1 MKKISKNLTRIL
13 MVAFSFLFFFTLALA
28 NIYSYYESTVNS
40 ALGIETTRVVS
51 KGEKGEAKYKSDYAT
66 VEEEFKAKMKLSR
79 EIVQEAVVL
88 LKNENNALP
97 IDVKTDN
104 KVALYFAASSGAF
117 DANFD
122 AINSV
127 HFANGTDTTS
137 AEERFILATNH
148 PGASFLDR
156 GTQSTS
162 PYMSDTG
169 LKLSQALE
177 FDGAKVSKVVVKG
190 DEPAQAVSGA
200 KTAIVI
206 IGRVGGER
214 QDLDYNHNALA
225 LDAADKAAINLAKSS
240 DATNIILLVS
250 GDNAMEIGSLVND
263 ARINAIVHVGNVGYR
278 GAYGVADVLTGV
290 VSPSGKLVDTYVYDT
305 HSHPSMTNFG
315 DFVYSNASA
324 INADSANKYVAQ
336 LEGIYIDYRYFETRY
351 EDSVLNQGN
360 AKSAKGATQG
370 SAWSYNN
377 EVAYS
382 FGYGLSYTNLKQE
395 IIGTP
400 SFDTE
405 KHTATVKVKVSNI
418 GDVASKDVVA
428 VYGQAP
434 YTTYDITNRV
444 EKSSIQLLGFNKT
457 DLIEPGKDETIDV
470 TIHMQWFASYD
481 YVGAKTYI
489 MDEGDYYFA
498 LGNGAHDALNNVLA
512 EKGKG
517 VSDGMTS
524 AGDASKVYKWH
535 QDALDTTT
543 YSKSV
548 YNGANITNRF
558 EDVDINYWY
567 NNAYT
572 YLSRSDWEG
581 TYPESLSG
589 SKQLAATQDMV
600 DFYNDKDRYG
610 SGRIDTKARYLAD
623 LGSDAQ
629 VFQFRDL
636 QKAAK
641 VEGYDLI
648 NLFGKD
654 YAESVWDS
662 YIGQLT
668 YSEVANLINVGGHGV
683 EACTSISFAG
693 ASGTDNPIGLNCGY
707 KYVGFDADGNPT
719 VDKNGKVLTI
729 PKAGLMT
736 TDGINNDEI
745 NLYKISSTVYPS
757 EPTLAATFNEK
768 LAERVGDMMAEDG
781 LYSGQSFCWGL
792 GANFH
797 RNPYG
802 GRVSEYFSADPVLDS
817 LIGAKEASGAWEKGF
832 VMVAKHFATNDQESN
847 RSGVTTFLNEQQ
859 LREIQLRAFEGIMT
873 YGECKGVMGT
883 YNRIG
888 LQNTC
893 SEYDLMTG
901 VLRQEWNAQC
911 YVITDLCSSRPG
923 LYEGDAMLA
932 AGVDIFLAAGG
943 DYYKGKTAATQ
954 VLRIDLIKTD
964 VVLSQAER
972 RAAHNLLYV
981 YLHTNC
987 MNTIG
992 SGDVIENIPSPIGGA
1007 LLGVEI
1013 GLGVLAGLSLAFYL
1027 VRLNWRGGKK
1037 DEK

>member
-13 MVAFSFLFFFTLALA
+13 MVAFSFLFFFSLALT
-28 NIYSYYESTVNS
+28 NIYSFYADTVNN

-51 KGEKGEAKYKSDYAT
+51 EGEKGEAKYKSDYAT
-66 VEEEFKAKMKLSR
+66 VEEEFKAKMALSR
-79 EIVQEAVVL
+79 EIVQEGVAL
-88 LKNENNALP
+88 LKNEGNALP
-97 IDVKTDN
+97 INVESDN
-104 KVALYFAASSGAF
+104 KVAVYFSKATGAF

-122 AINSV
+122 SINSV

-162 PYMSDTG
+162 PYMSQNAMT
-169 LKLSQALE
+169 LTKALA
-177 FDGAKVSKVVVKG
+177 FDGVDVNKVVVDG
-190 DEPAQAVSGA
+190 VSPVTAASGY
-200 KTAIVI
+200 KTAIVV

-214 QDLDYNHNALA
+214 QDLDYSNNALA
-225 LDAADKAAINLAKSS
+225 LDVADLAAINLAKSS
-240 DATNIILLVS
+240 DATNVILLVS
-250 GDNAMEIGSLVND
+250 GDNPMEIGSLVND
-263 ARINAIVHVGNVGYR
+263 TRINGIVHVGNVGFR
-278 GAYGVADVLTGV
+278 GAYGVADVLTGK

-315 DFVYSNASA
+315 DYVYSNAES

-336 LEGIYIDYRYFETRY
+336 LEGIYVDYRYFETRY

-360 AKSAKGATQG
+360 ASSAKGATQG
-370 SAWSYNN
+370 SSWNYNN

-382 FGYGLSYTNLKQE
+382 FGYGLSYTELKQE
-395 IIGTP
+395 IVGTP
-400 SFDTE
+400 IFNEED
-405 KHTATVKVKVSNI
+405 HTATIKVKVSNN
-418 GDVASKDVVA
+418 GSVASKDVVA
-428 VYGQAP
+428 IYGQAP
-434 YTTYDITNRV
+434 YTDYDVTNKV

-457 DLIEPGKDETIDV
+457 GLIEPGKDETVDV
-470 TIHMQWFASYD
+470 VVHMQWFASYD
-481 YVGAKTYI
+481 YVSAKTYI
-489 MDEGDYYFA
+489 MDEGDYYLA

-517 VSDGMTS
+517 VSDGMTA

-548 YNGANITNRF
+548 YNGASITNRF

-572 YLSRSDWEG
+572 YLSRSDWDA

-589 SKQLAATQDMV
+589 EKQLAATQKMI

-610 SGRIDTKARYLAD
+610 SARIDTKARNLLD
-623 LGSDAQ
+623 LGSNAQ
-629 VFQFRDL
+629 IFQFRDL
-636 QKAAK
+636 QKPAK
-641 VEGYDLI
+641 VEGYEIVDL
-648 NLFGKD
+648 FEKD
-654 YAESVWDS
+654 YSDELWDS

-668 YSEVANLINVGGHGV
+668 YGEVANLINVGGHGV
-683 EACTSISFAG
+683 EACPSITFVG

-707 KYVGFDADGNPT
+707 KYIGFDADGNPLL
-719 VDKNGKVLTI
+719 DEKGKAKTLPRT
-729 PKAGLMT
+729 GLKT

-745 NLYKISSTVYPS
+745 DLYKISSTVYPS
-757 EPTLAATFNEK
+757 EPILAATFNEE

-802 GRVSEYFSADPVLDS
+802 GRASEYFSADPVLDS
-817 LIGAKEASGAWEKGF
+817 LIGAREAMGAWKKGF

-901 VLRQEWNAQC
+901 VLRQEWDAKC

-954 VLRIDLIKTD
+954 VLKIDIIKQD

-992 SGDVIENIPSPIGGA
+992 KGDSIESVPSPIDGA
-1007 LLGVEI
+1007 LLAAEI
-1013 GLGVLAGLSLAFYL
+1013 SLGVLGGLSLAFYL
-1027 VRLNWRGGKK
+1027 IRFNWRGGK
-1037 DEK
+1037 EHE